1 MCDPVTIAV
10 AAGTALVGKK
20 MADDSAKKKED
31 AFKKQQAEANRLAA
45 EEQKK
50 LQDQLKEN
58 EKNPLLV
65 GKGGQY
71 KSGSDSLR
79 VKKATTSPNTSI
91 GTGGSTGTGLNI

>member
-20 MADDSAKKKED
+20 MADDTAKKKED
-31 AFKKQQAEANRLAA
+31 AFKKQQAEANAQAA
-45 EEQKK
+45 AEQKK

-58 EKNPLLV
+58 EKNPMLL

-79 VKKATTSPNTSI
+79 VKKAATSPNTSI

>member
-1 MCDPVTIAV
+1 MCDPITIAV

-20 MADDSAKKKED
+20 MADDTAKKKED

-45 EEQKK
+45 DKQKS
-50 LQDQLKEN
+50 LEDQLKQN
-58 EKNPLLV
+58 EKNPMLV

-79 VKKATTSPNTSI
+79 VKKAATSPNTSI